1 MKLKYLPHC
10 IALSA
15 GLLAG
20 QNAVADGPL
29 FWQDNSATYL
39 YGESFNEG
47 QFDEERKTQ
56 TTISLEHASGWV
68 WGDIFG
74 FFDYVDADNT
84 QSRGNHL
91 FTMDQDRKDSFYY
104 MEFSPR
110 VSLSWLTGQDLS
122 AGPLK
127 DVYAAFTYEKGNGG
141 PGTENYLYGIGTAWN
156 APGFAYLNANLYRVK
171 VNNHVFLD
179 YDFLGSETAGDAGNG
194 HTYQLTVS
202 GAYPFAIGDQSF
214 VIDGYVDWRAPS
226 KDANTQTSVGSSIQ
240 VKWDAGKALFGE
252 ERKLYVGT
260 EVNMW
265 HNKYG
270 VKPIDGSDDFHQ
282 TAVQALVKYH
292 F

>member
-1 MKLKYLPHC
+1 MRLKHLPHC
-10 IALSA
+10 LALSA
-15 GLLAG
+15 GLLVANQANAG
-20 QNAVADGPL
+20 DTL
-29 FWQDNSATYL
+29 FWQDNSLTYL

-47 QFDEERKTQ
+47 QFDEEQKTQ
-56 TTISLEHASGWV
+56 TTFTFEHASGWA
-68 WGDIFG
+68 WGDMFG
-74 FFDYVDADNT
+74 FYDYVLADNT
-84 QSRGNHL
+84 QSRGSFSKGTFRQHREEN
-91 FTMDQDRKDSFYY
+91 FYY
-104 MEFSPR
+104 LELSPR
-110 VSLSWLTGQDLS
+110 VSLSWLSGQDLS
-122 AGPLK
+122 VGPLK

-171 VNNHVFLD
+171 VNNQVFFAD
-179 YDFLGSETAGDAGNG
+179 QDSNGN
-194 HTYQLTVS
+194 TYQLTVS
-202 GAYPFAIGDQSF
+202 GAYPFAIGEQDF
-214 VIDGYVDWRAPS
+214 VVDGYIDWRAPS

-240 VKWDAGKALFGE
+240 VKWDAGKALFGK
-252 ERKLYVGT
+252 ERQLYVGT